1 MKIKGLIVL
10 TVVIAF
16 VLGSCGKNS
25 VSNAKIKTRED
36 SLSYA
41 FGIVNYNALKSDSLE
56 LNPAVVAKAMFDGKK
71 GEPVMSDE
79 VARGF
84 IMAYINKRE
93 SAKAYT
99 AGRNG

>member
-10 TVVIAF
+10 TVVIALVF
-16 VLGSCGKNS
+16 GSCGKNS

-56 LNPAVVAKAMFDGKK
+56 P
-71 GEPVMSDE
+71 
-79 VARGF
+79 
-84 IMAYINKRE
+84 
-93 SAKAYT
+93 SAA
-99 AGRNG
+99 